1 MNTHPQILVLK
12 NLLKLLEQLPQGLY
26 TKRLSV
32 IANGTIGEHVRHII
46 EFYQC
51 CLNTAS
57 DGSLNYSLRKRD
69 NELETDL
76 KKGIHK
82 TKEIIEQ
89 LNNTLLSSDLT
100 IVLHT
105 ASTSKAS
112 SYQKVE
118 SSLSRELV
126 YCMDHCIHHQF
137 IIRAALIAL
146 HHEHILPE
154 NFGVAFSTIE
164 YRDQCVS

>member
-82 TKEIIEQ
+82 AKEIIEQ
-89 LNNTLLSSDLT
+89 LNNTLLSSDLPT
-100 IVLHT
+100 D
-105 ASTSKAS
+105 SKM
-112 SYQKVE
+112 
-118 SSLSRELV
+118 RLV
-126 YCMDHCIHHQF
+126 SCF
-137 IIRAALIAL
+137 LIL
-146 HHEHILPE
+146 LRID
-154 NFGVAFSTIE
+154 V
-164 YRDQCVS
+164 